1 MRANNKC
8 SGSREAGAAEGG
20 RSGACLISRSNRVI
34 AELERGTVPVGGKT
48 MRRMSLGGQPQALS
62 ERPSCV

>member
-1 MRANNKC
+1 MRANNKR
-8 SGSREAGAAEGG
+8 SGSREAGAGKGG
-20 RSGACLISRSNRVI
+20 PQPPASQEITNRII
-34 AELERGTVPVGGKT
+34 AELERGTVPVGGKP